1 MRLQLDEWQY
11 EVLNHDGHLV
21 LCTGR
26 QNGKTTIMSMKAA
39 KYMLDKPKSQ
49 IIVVSLT
56 EDQAHLMIIMILTYL
71 EQNHRRDIAKGKKKP
86 TKSKIQLTNGSSV
99 IARPVGNTGDAV
111 RGFTGNVLIIDE
123 ASRMPEMMFTAA
135 KPTLFTTGGQI
146 WLCSTPHGK
155 QGYFW
160 QCFQNKRERFKV
172 FHINSEDV
180 ANNREISESW
190 TREQKKEALQH
201 LSDEKGEMTKLEYA
215 QEYLARFVDDLRQ
228 FFPDNLIRS
237 RMLLK
242 RSSNPLF
249 NHLMHQDFFLG
260 VDIGRMGED
269 PSTFEIVE
277 RHGDTV
283 LHRDNQLTSKTRL
296 TETAEHIITLDGK
309 YNFKRIYVD
318 DEGIGIGVFDMLMS
332 NDSTKRK
339 TEGLKNSRKIIDYKD
354 KRKTRMLKVDRYMNL
369 LRLLEQSKIQL
380 LDDSEI
386 FLSFKSV
393 QYEYTTDKKGKPF
406 LHIFGNDTHIV
417 EGLIRAAWC
426 VKQKNLK
433 LFVSY
438 F

>member
-1 MRLQLDEWQY
+1 
-11 EVLNHDGHLV
+11 
-21 LCTGR
+21 
-26 QNGKTTIMSMKAA
+26 
-39 KYMLDKPKSQ
+39 
-49 IIVVSLT
+49 
-56 EDQAHLMIIMILTYL
+56 
-71 EQNHRRDIAKGKKKP
+71 
-86 TKSKIQLTNGSSV
+86 
-99 IARPVGNTGDAV
+99 
-111 RGFTGNVLIIDE
+111 
-123 ASRMPEMMFTAA
+123 
-135 KPTLFTTGGQI
+135 
-146 WLCSTPHGK
+146 
-155 QGYFW
+155 
-160 QCFQNKRERFKV
+160 
-172 FHINSEDV
+172 
-180 ANNREISESW
+180 
-190 TREQKKEALQH
+190 
-201 LSDEKGEMTKLEYA
+201 
-215 QEYLARFVDDLRQ
+215 
-228 FFPDNLIRS
+228 
-237 RMLLK
+237 
-242 RSSNPLF
+242 
-249 NHLMHQDFFLG
+249 MHQDFFLG

-354 KRKTRMLKVDRYMNL
+354 KRKTRMLKVDLYMNL
-369 LRLLEQSKIQL
+369 LRLLEQDKIQL